1 MNMFDLVTHY
11 ILAFASSSV
20 IATAGGLLL
29 GIHMPKR
36 EEWKNLRV
44 ARIYLSISY
53 FILAAFGF
61 LSFFMQAEAEDP
73 QLLDTCTLFIA
84 SYQALLFTM
93 TLLSFIQPL
102 YVRFR
107 LVLGQFTII
116 TVVGAAL
123 FFTLLPQFNSLY
135 LPFFYAATVGYI
147 FQLIYYIQLFRKK
160 YKLCL
165 KQLEVYYDEDKE
177 NRLQW
182 VQLCFYTASGI
193 GVLALISLFSNKQ
206 FYSGFVLIY
215 TIYYAYIVS
224 RFYNY
229 RVEAEFVLPA
239 VIQKAAEEKTEEIP
253 NTLTNDNTSPET
265 TPEGQALQ
273 AALAVWVA
281 KKQYCKRD
289 VSVDET
295 AKLLGVDRNFLR
307 YYFKNYMQTEFRTW
321 RIELRIREAQR
332 LIKENPNLSLSQVCE
347 AAGFNDS
354 GNFHRLFSKI
364 TGTTPTNYKRSC
376 TSL

>member
-1 MNMFDLVTHY
+1 MFDLVTHY
-11 ILAFASSSV
+11 TLTFASSSV

-29 GIHMPKR
+29 GIHMPNS

-61 LSFFMQAEAEDP
+61 LSFFMQAEADNP
-73 QLLDTCTLFIA
+73 QLLDACTLFIA

-102 YVRFR
+102 YVRFK
-107 LVLGQFTII
+107 LVLNQFVII
-116 TVVGAAL
+116 TIVGVIL
-123 FFTLLPQFNSLY
+123 FITLFLQSDSLF
-135 LPFFYAATVGYI
+135 LFFFYAATAGYL
-147 FQLIYYIQLFRKK
+147 FQLIYYIRLFKKK

-165 KQLEVYYDEDKE
+165 KQLEVYYEEDKE
-177 NRLQW
+177 SRLQW
-182 VQLCFYTASGI
+182 VQRCFYTASGI
-193 GVLALISLFSNKQ
+193 GALALISVFANNH

-239 VIQKAAEEKTEEIP
+239 VIQKEQEEETEETPSTITDDNDSTELIP
-253 NTLTNDNTSPET
+253 K
-265 TPEGQALQ
+265 GQALQ
-273 AALAVWVA
+273 EALAVWVA
-281 KKQYCKRD
+281 EKQYCKRD

-307 YYFKNYMQTEFRTW
+307 YYFKTYMRTEFRTW

-332 LIKENPNLSLSQVCE
+332 LIKENPNLSLAQVSE

-354 GNFHRLFSKI
+354 GNFHRLFCKI
-364 TGTTPTNYKRSC
+364 TGMTPINYKRNC

>member
-1 MNMFDLVTHY
+1 MFDLVTHY
-11 ILAFASSSV
+11 TLTFASSSV

-29 GIHMPKR
+29 GIHMPNS
-36 EEWKNLRV
+36 EEWRNLRV

-61 LSFFMQAEAEDP
+61 FSFFMQAEADNP
-73 QLLDTCTLFIA
+73 QLLDACTLFIA

-102 YVRFR
+102 YVRFK
-107 LVLGQFTII
+107 LVLNHFVII
-116 TVVGAAL
+116 TVVGATL
-123 FFTLLPQFNSLY
+123 FVTLLPQLDFLF
-135 LPFFYAATVGYI
+135 PFIFYSATVGYL
-147 FQLIYYIQLFRKK
+147 FLLIYYIRLFKKK

-182 VQLCFYTASGI
+182 VQWCFYTASGI
-193 GVLALISLFSNKQ
+193 GILALISLFTNNH
-206 FYSGFVLIY
+206 FYNGFVLIY
-215 TIYYAYIVS
+215 TIYYAYMVS
-224 RFYNY
+224 RFHNY
-229 RVEAEFVLPA
+229 RVEAGFVLLA
-239 VIQKAAEEKTEEIP
+239 VIQKESGEETEEIP
-253 NTLTNDNTSPET
+253 NILTDDSDPPELI
-265 TPEGQALQ
+265 PKGQALQ
-273 AALAVWVA
+273 EALAVWVA
-281 KKQYCKRD
+281 EKQYCKRD

-307 YYFKNYMQTEFRTW
+307 YYFKTYMRTEFRTW

-332 LIKENPNLSLSQVCE
+332 LIKENPSLSLAQVSE

-364 TGTTPTNYKRSC
+364 TGMTPINYKRNC
-376 TSL
+376 TSI